1 MFKKILCLVFFIFMI
16 NSSLY
21 AMNESNIESVM
32 KSKIEIV
39 LNILKDEK
47 LEKLEKTKNIF
58 SIMDEVFDYQIM
70 SQIALGAKWKEI
82 NDDEKKSFVKAFETK
97 LKNSYVE
104 KLELYND
111 QNVEFS
117 TIEKLNPKRI
127 KLQTFIIGKDDKYE
141 VEYKFYLNSSDEWLI
156 YDVSIIG
163 VSIMQTNRQQFALF
177 LEKHNIKELIEKLNK
192 NEQI

>member
-16 NSSLY
+16 NSSLF

-39 LNILKDEK
+39 LNVLKDEK

-117 TIEKLNPKRI
+117 AIEKLNPKRI

-141 VEYKFYLNSSDEWLI
+141 VEYKFYLNSSDDWLI